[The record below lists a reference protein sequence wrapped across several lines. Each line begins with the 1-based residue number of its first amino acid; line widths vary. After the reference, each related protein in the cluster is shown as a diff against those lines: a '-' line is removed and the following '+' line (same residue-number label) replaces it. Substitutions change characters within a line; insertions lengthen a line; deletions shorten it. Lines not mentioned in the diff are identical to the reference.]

1 MANKAI
7 DVAKYII
14 NHEKNK
20 NRSIT
25 NLRLQKLLYF
35 CQGAMIMNTTDNSL
49 CFDDDIEAWDYGP
62 VVPSVYYEYK
72 VHYFLEIPYQ
82 KDFDSSIIANKSIID
97 STIDAASRFSNKTL
111 VDISHSQKPWADTY
125 KKEKSGRI
133 PQRLIISFFK
143 ELADAKK

>member
-14 NHEKNK
+14 NHEKDK

-35 CQGAMIMNTTDNSL
+35 CQGAMIMNTPDHNL
-49 CFDDDIEAWDYGP
+49 CFTDDIEAWDYGP
-62 VVPSVYYEYK
+62 VVPSVYNEYK
-72 VHYFLEIPYQ
+72 IHYFLEIPYQ
-82 KDFDSSIIANKSIID
+82 KNFDSSIIEHKNIID
-97 STIDAASRFSNKTL
+97 STLNSASRFSTKTL

-125 KKEKSGRI
+125 RREKSGKI
-133 PQRLIISFFK
+133 PQHLIISFFK
-143 ELADAKK
+143 ELARAKS